1 MITETGFAVDSNL
14 LEKAVNLASSIKGK
28 ITLNQPCG
36 RFFYDH
42 WEIKPEYKNTVWE
55 EILNSLG
62 ADIGE
67 ARLINLEI
75 KSCYTSHADIDD
87 RWHLAITG
95 EQTYLIDLDNDIMHK
110 TNQIGVWYLM
120 DAGRRHSAVNFG
132 SNDRVQLVVRR
143 LLDDNILKN
152 PIDVDI
158 NALVYSRFDIDDKLS
173 PWLNI
178 MSKKGVIA
186 DFSYSN
192 NSLKLKIEKE
202 YFENFKKI
210 IDSIPVRFK

>member
-1 MITETGFAVDSNL
+1 MITKTDFIVDYNL
-14 LEKAVNLASSIKGK
+14 LNKAVNSVSSIEGK

-36 RFFYDH
+36 RFFYDP

-62 ADIGE
+62 TVIGE
-67 ARLINLEI
+67 ARLINLKTE
-75 KSCYTSHADIDD
+75 SCYTSHADIDD
-87 RWHLAITG
+87 RWHLSITG
-95 EQTYLIDLDNDIMHK
+95 NHVYLIDLDNNIMHK
-110 TNQIGVWYLM
+110 TNEIGVWYLM

-132 SNDRVQLVVRR
+132 KNNRVQLVVRK

-152 PIDVDI
+152 PIDVDL
-158 NALVYSRFDIDDKLS
+158 NADMYSRFDMDDKLS

-178 MSKKGVIA
+178 MSKNGFIS

-192 NSLKLKIEKE
+192 NSLKLKIENE
-202 YFENFKKI
+202 YFDDFKQI
-210 IDSIPVRFK
+210 LDSISSRFI

>member
-1 MITETGFAVDSNL
+1 MITKTDFTVDFKL
-14 LEKAVNLASSIKGK
+14 LDEAVNLTSSIKGK
-28 ITLNQPCG
+28 LTLNQPRG
-36 RFFYDH
+36 RFFYDP

-55 EILNSLG
+55 KILNSLG
-62 ADIGE
+62 PTIGE

-75 KSCYTSHADIDD
+75 ESCYASHADIDD

-95 EQTYLIDLDNDIMHK
+95 NNVFLIDLDNDTMYR
-110 TNQIGVWYLM
+110 TNETGTWYLM

-132 SNDRVQLVVRR
+132 SNDRVQLVVRQ
-143 LLDDNILKN
+143 LLDDNVLKN

-173 PWLNI
+173 PWLNT
-178 MSKKGVIA
+178 MSKKGIIS
-186 DFSYSN
+186 DFSYTN

-202 YFENFKKI
+202 YFDDFKKI
-210 IDSIPVRFK
+210 VDSIPKRFI